1 MSSPKNSAHSTT
13 LADLARI
20 TVRVLARNKMRS
32 ALTMLGIAIGIGAV
46 ICTVAIGE
54 GGSQQIRDQ
63 ISALG
68 DNMVWVEAGGRSV
81 NGRRTGNDDTKTL
94 TNGDALALPAE
105 IPVLKACSPNSDG
118 HVQVI
123 YGNKNWSAHF
133 RGTGTNFLEIR
144 NWPIDSGINF
154 TERDVATLAQVA
166 ILGKTVVD
174 QLFRPGEDPLGKTVR
189 INGLPFK
196 VIGVLASKGMTPYGW
211 DQDDT
216 LSMPYTTAQRKITG
230 NNWLDDI
237 FCSAVSPEGIG
248 PAQDLASRVLR
259 ERHHLRPSETDDFNI
274 RTPTQFLEAQEEA
287 SHTFTLMLA
296 SIASV
301 ALLVGGI
308 GIMNIMLVSVT

>member
-105 IPVLKACSPNSDG
+105 IPVLKACSPNS
-118 HVQVI
+118 
-123 YGNKNWSAHF
+123 
-133 RGTGTNFLEIR
+133 
-144 NWPIDSGINF
+144 
-154 TERDVATLAQVA
+154 
-166 ILGKTVVD
+166 
-174 QLFRPGEDPLGKTVR
+174 
-189 INGLPFK
+189 
-196 VIGVLASKGMTPYGW
+196 
-211 DQDDT
+211 
-216 LSMPYTTAQRKITG
+216 
-230 NNWLDDI
+230 
-237 FCSAVSPEGIG
+237 
-248 PAQDLASRVLR
+248 
-259 ERHHLRPSETDDFNI
+259 
-274 RTPTQFLEAQEEA
+274 
-287 SHTFTLMLA
+287 
-296 SIASV
+296 
-301 ALLVGGI
+301 
-308 GIMNIMLVSVT
+308 